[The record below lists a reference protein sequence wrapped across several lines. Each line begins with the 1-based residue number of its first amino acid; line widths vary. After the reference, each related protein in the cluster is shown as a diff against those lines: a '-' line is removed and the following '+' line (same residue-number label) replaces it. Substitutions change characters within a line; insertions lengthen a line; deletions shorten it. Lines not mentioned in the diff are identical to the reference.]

1 MGNLGYTVP
10 LSYSG
15 SINLVQVGP
24 CPFDNPRSVI
34 GVCDRLVGADVYYH
48 FDLRY
53 SLTKYL
59 AYSDGVRVSLLKRF
73 SELVKIRSNS
83 FRGIVVHTSCPYP
96 DGSFGDLFPE
106 DLLKTMDNRIYDITT
121 LSKYYPNWKDL
132 ALDSLGK
139 FAKDLVDSVGTLSVP
154 IYLENVVGST
164 PRWSTDNFFSMSDY
178 IRSFGIYGLCIDT
191 EHLYASHGITLGGV
205 ENLLRS
211 YSISGG
217 LPLLV
222 HLNAIPKGV
231 RPYRRLDRHSNT
243 SLSECSV
250 YSLEDYKSFVYTC
263 KELGVPCIREVNK
276 SVMEREI
283 KSLCQNL

>member
-1 MGNLGYTVP
+1 MDSLGYTIP
-10 LSYSG
+10 LG
-15 SINLVQVGP
+15 SVLPNKLCQVGP
-24 CPFDNPRSVI
+24 YPFDNCDYVVSACNRSL
-34 GVCDRLVGADVYYH
+34 GGDVFYH

-59 AYSDGVRVSLLKRF
+59 AYTDGVRASLLKRF

-96 DGSFGDLFPE
+96 DNSFGDLFPE
-106 DLLKTMDNRIYDITT
+106 DYLKAMDSRIYDIAT
-121 LSKYYPNWKDL
+121 LSKYYPKWKDL
-132 ALDSLGK
+132 ALDSLGE
-139 FAKDLVDSVGTLSVP
+139 FAKDLVDRVGTLSVP
-154 IYLENVVGST
+154 IYLENVVDST
-164 PRWSTDNFFSMSDY
+164 PRWSTDSFFSMSDY

-222 HLNAIPKGV
+222 HLNAIPKEV
-231 RPYRRLDRHSNT
+231 RPYRRLDRHSKT
-243 SLSECSV
+243 PLSECSV

-263 KELGVPCIREVNK
+263 KSLGIPCIREVNK
-276 SVMEREI
+276 SVMERET
-283 KSLCQNL
+283 KDLCQNL